1 MFVQQQQQQP
11 MASLFGGGGG
21 GALFP
26 NPNAFI
32 GGGGGFG
39 TATGIATASAG
50 GGAFLQNSNVFG
62 HGGGGFGT
70 ATGSAAAPSFDWNAT
85 PPTRGGRGGRG
96 GFGGLVSHSLFGAPQ
111 AVPQHVL
118 RTTASPFATKKGA
131 TGKLVDNA
139 CVFGAVKSTA
149 SPTSGRRSRGSAASP
164 QRHGSLSLSQRGP
177 SRLGA
182 SKFSS
187 NFDGLRQLLAANAE
201 ELERLGGNALAK
213 LEPTTAA

>member
-1 MFVQQQQQQP
+1 MFAQVQQQQ
-11 MASLFGGGGG
+11 
-21 GALFP
+21 AL
-26 NPNAFI
+26 A
-32 GGGGGFG
+32 FG
-39 TATGIATASAG
+39 TAG

-62 HGGGGFGT
+62 GGGGGFGT
-70 ATGSAAAPSFDWNAT
+70 AIGGGGGFGGYNAAASSFEWNTA

-96 GFGGLVSHSLFGAPQ
+96 GGFAPQGLFGAPQ

-118 RTTASPFATKKGA
+118 RTTASPAATKKGA

-201 ELERLGGNALAK
+201 DLEGSGGNALAK
-213 LEPTTAA
+213 MEPTTAA